1 MSKAKQGLP
10 KVVIYTDG
18 ACRGNPG
25 PGGWGALLISG
36 KHRKELTGGDR
47 HTTNNRMEMM
57 ASIEA
62 LKALRQKS
70 DVDLYTDSK
79 YLKDGIEKWLPA
91 WKKNN
96 WQTRQRQP
104 VKNRDLWESLDYLIL
119 QHCIR
124 WRWVKGH
131 DGDAGNER
139 ADKLAKEGLEKGLES
154 LS

>member
-1 MSKAKQGLP
+1 MSKDENGLP

-18 ACRGNPG
+18 SCQGNPG
-25 PGGWGALLISG
+25 PGGWGALLVSG

-47 HTTNNRMEMM
+47 YTTNNRMEMM

-62 LKALRQKS
+62 LKSLKKKS
-70 DVDLYTDSK
+70 DVDLYTDSR

-96 WQTRQRQP
+96 WRTRQRQP
-104 VKNRDLWESLDYLIL
+104 VKNRDLWELLDCLIL

-124 WRWVKGH
+124 WCWVKGH
-131 DGDAGNER
+131 DGNEGNER
-139 ADKLAKEGLEKGLES
+139 ADKLAKEGLKKGLEN